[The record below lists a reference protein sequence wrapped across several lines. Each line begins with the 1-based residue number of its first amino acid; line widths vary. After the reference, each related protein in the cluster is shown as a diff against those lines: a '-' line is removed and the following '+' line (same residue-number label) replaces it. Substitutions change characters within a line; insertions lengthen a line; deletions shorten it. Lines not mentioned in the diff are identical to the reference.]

1 MSDQG
6 ENPKDAMQNK
16 MQITCGRVQ
25 IQDVRDDTW
34 GKPSKLVSCVHAIHP
49 FRRRCQPSQGGR
61 KKPPNIPQL
70 NLVSTLLET
79 QKHTKRLNKVYCSNT
94 NTQCTTRQSHSRF
107 TSACYA
113 TTRAS
118 QEKPNLR
125 EKLERQEKHQVRKF
139 RDSNITTIV
148 SHVVEA
154 VQKQS
159 FRTLVWWSRTRAIGG
174 NPRTPQ
180 GMWRLISNVQAL
192 ASCKVCVRYSIAAI
206 ANFRVAI
213 FTMVR

>member
-49 FRRRCQPSQGGR
+49 FRRRCQPSQGVR

-70 NLVSTLLET
+70 NSVPTISET

-94 NTQCTTRQSHSRF
+94 NTQY
-107 TSACYA
+107 YA
-113 TTRAS
+113 TITQQIHLRKLRYNKSIPREAKIVREIGETRETS
-118 QEKPNLR
+118 SKKILGQ
-125 EKLERQEKHQVRKF
+125 
-139 RDSNITTIV
+139 
-148 SHVVEA
+148 
-154 VQKQS
+154 
-159 FRTLVWWSRTRAIGG
+159 
-174 NPRTPQ
+174 
-180 GMWRLISNVQAL
+180 
-192 ASCKVCVRYSIAAI
+192 
-206 ANFRVAI
+206 
-213 FTMVR
+213 